1 MDFDTRAV
9 HRKSRAP
16 WQASQAK
23 SKSNNPYA
31 AANTSL
37 VSNDDGHSI
46 YGGGN
51 LAAPSIYEGGA
62 GNGSN
67 TSLLVPGTVK
77 NRKTNRRMS
86 IHASASA
93 AGHGRPDIS
102 NLPPVPN
109 LYRTGTNNLEAM
121 LMFSAKEEKD
131 EFANIEARII
141 TELSSGTAS
150 EIDDYYK
157 VLVKQKALLDRDIK
171 ANINQNQRNILEL
184 TNDLKATQEELLQ
197 LRITTKELYGVLSD
211 FTDAAERR
219 LELEHEVP
227 QPQSQPHSRSKSGSS
242 LLLPG
247 KRKDR
252 SSILVVEKMW
262 ASELQSLF
270 KHVEGASKYIQAI
283 PGRHVLAESG
293 RWHEVNIG
301 TWKPTRNTHL
311 FVLNDLVLVTA
322 KKNSSGQDGGNNKRR
337 LQAIHCWPLH
347 EVKLTEISAP
357 AAASNAK
364 GDDNK
369 VYIINIRAKS
379 LSYVYQTDRYDHFLK
394 ITDAYNKGKN
404 EILQKDRLLDA
415 RKSINPLT
423 DLAETDEE
431 KKQLRESFRNSGVKD
446 DDTEKRHSGHQR
458 QSSDHLLQDISARV
472 HSRNRSLDV
481 GRNKSSRDPS
491 DKTKYFMDLK
501 SIEDRLDE
509 VDVEIAHNKSVE
521 SVGLIKHIE
530 NKLGSIESAVATN
543 SKKEVTDEEI
553 KLLIDVIKLKI
564 TNRKLKVQQS
574 LSFELQ
580 HNIARLDNGLI
591 SQILEFFL
599 TFDQLEKGIGAYL
612 AAMSSHLASTL
623 ARLVTGVQGSTR
635 IDVVNYLSNLVIINV
650 FIIKRAVSVYEECIV
665 PIVRRANSV
674 DLDSSGFISWCIDEV
689 ANLVGTIKKHLHGTL
704 ISSVETQEGVLIYTV
719 KDAQNFAEFVAV
731 VQPQLDELKK
741 VGVNV
746 EFLFDDILQ
755 LQA

>member
-1 MDFDTRAV
+1 MDFDTRAA

-23 SKSNNPYA
+23 AKSVNPYA

-51 LAAPSIYEGGA
+51 MAAPSIYEGGA

-67 TSLLVPGTVK
+67 TSLLVPGTAK
-77 NRKTNRRMS
+77 SRKTNRRMS

-93 AGHGRPDIS
+93 AGHGRPDMA

-184 TNDLKATQEELLQ
+184 TNDLKATQEELLH

-227 QPQSQPHSRSKSGSS
+227 QSQPQAQARTKSGSS
-242 LLLPG
+242 LQLPG

-322 KKNSSGQDGGNNKRR
+322 KKSSSGQEGGNSKRR

-347 EVKLTEISAP
+347 DVKLTEISVP
-357 AAASNAK
+357 VTTSNSK
-364 GDDNK
+364 SDDNK
-369 VYIINIRAKS
+369 VYTINIRAKS

-415 RKSINPLT
+415 RKSITPLT
-423 DLAETDEE
+423 DIAETDEE
-431 KKQLRESFRNSGVKD
+431 KKQLRESFRNSGIKD
-446 DDTEKRHSGHQR
+446 DDAEKRHSGHHR

-481 GRNKSSRDPS
+481 GRNKSIRDPGDNS
-491 DKTKYFMDLK
+491 KYFLDLK

-530 NKLGSIESAVATN
+530 NKLSSIESAVTTN
-543 SKKEVTDEEI
+543 SKKEVADEEI
-553 KLLIDVIKLKI
+553 KLLIDVIRLKI
-564 TNRKLKVQQS
+564 TNRKFKVQQS

-580 HNIARLDNGLI
+580 HNIARLDNGQI
-591 SQILEFFL
+591 SQIIEFFL
-599 TFDQLEKGIGAYL
+599 MFDQLEKGIGSYL
-612 AAMSSHLASTL
+612 AAMSSHLAATL

-650 FIIKRAVSVYEECIV
+650 SIIKRAVSVYEDCIV
-665 PIVRRANSV
+665 PILRRTKSV

-689 ANLVGTIKKHLHGTL
+689 AKLVGTIKKHLHGTL
-704 ISSVETQEGVLIYTV
+704 ISSVETQEGVHIYTV
-719 KDAQNFAEFVAV
+719 KDAQNFGEFVAV
-731 VQPQLDELKK
+731 VQPQLNELKK

-746 EFLFDDILQ
+746 EFLFDDILL